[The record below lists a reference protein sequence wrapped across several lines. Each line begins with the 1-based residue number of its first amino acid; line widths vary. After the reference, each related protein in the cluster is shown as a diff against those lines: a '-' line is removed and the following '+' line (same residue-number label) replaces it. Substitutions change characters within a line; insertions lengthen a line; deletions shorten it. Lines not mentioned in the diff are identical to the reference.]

1 MQVLILGNGNHTKK
15 RILPALKSIRSIEN
29 IVIADKNTENKEKI
43 DSKLEIRNFSKELKN
58 NEEYNLIIIATPPY
72 NHKNSLLDV
81 VNKSNN
87 ILVEKPISNDI
98 NFIFGSEFKDLK
110 NKFNIFESLMYF
122 HHPLWSKV
130 KDIIKENKIIKI
142 FSEFSVPHLQDN
154 NYVYNKKLG
163 GGSLFDQGIYP
174 VSLALEISNN
184 VNKIEKISV
193 IKPKDYE
200 VDLGGTIE
208 LILDEDIEYF
218 GKWGLG
224 KQYKNYL
231 LLESND
237 GTIFHIDFIFSKPD
251 DLISKINLSNN
262 NTISEIEIGK
272 FDQFQNMYE
281 DIINGD
287 LDRFEYSNF
296 ANLLVR
302 YNLIQEIIYSI
313 D

>member
-43 DSKLEIRNFSKELKN
+43 DSKLEIRNFNKELKN
-58 NEEYNLIIIATPPY
+58 NEEYNLIVIATPPY

-98 NFIFGSEFKDLK
+98 NFIFDSEFKDLK

-154 NYVYNKKLG
+154 NYVYSKKLG

-174 VSLALEISNN
+174 VSLASDHRTRNPTPLAARGRASRAQPRC
-184 VNKIEKISV
+184 VTLGCAQ
-193 IKPKDYE
+193 
-200 VDLGGTIE
+200 LGGPLARCATGRLSLCRCE
-208 LILDEDIEYF
+208 CLIHAEARLHLCLCLCCSLMSCRCSVDAT
-218 GKWGLG
+218 L
-224 KQYKNYL
+224 
-231 LLESND
+231 
-237 GTIFHIDFIFSKPD
+237 
-251 DLISKINLSNN
+251 
-262 NTISEIEIGK
+262 
-272 FDQFQNMYE
+272 
-281 DIINGD
+281 
-287 LDRFEYSNF
+287 
-296 ANLLVR
+296 
-302 YNLIQEIIYSI
+302 
-313 D
+313 